1 MLVEQD
7 NTQNSKTVTL
17 SLLDEIRAGLSK
29 TPKQINPKFFY
40 DERGSRLFDQ
50 ITQLPEYYP
59 TRTELSLLERYA
71 TDIAEIT
78 GQGAVLLEPGAGS
91 CEKVRY
97 LLPEMLPA
105 CYVPIDISGDY
116 LFAAAKSLQQDFTDI
131 TVFPVADD
139 MKSDIQIPTEFEGLR
154 KLVFYP
160 GSTIGNYTPEQAV
173 GFLHHVHS
181 LVGVSGGLLIGV
193 DLEKDKDI
201 LDRAYNDDAG
211 ITAAFNLNCLSH
223 INTLTGSNFEIDKF
237 RHVAFYN
244 AQESRIEMHLE
255 SACDQSVNL
264 VGEVISF
271 KDSERILTEYSYK
284 YSIPRFTELAAS
296 AGLEARAQWV
306 DDDSLFS
313 LQYFTAR

>member
-1 MLVEQD
+1 MLVEQE
-7 NTQNSKTVTL
+7 NNQNSKTVTL
-17 SLLDEIRAGLSK
+17 SLLDEIRAGLSQ

-40 DERGSRLFDQ
+40 DERGSELFAQ

-59 TRTELSLLERYA
+59 TRTELSLLESYA
-71 TDIAEIT
+71 ADIAKIT
-78 GQGAVLLEPGAGS
+78 GQGDVLLEPGAGN

-116 LFAAAKSLQQDFTDI
+116 LFAAAKKLQQDFTDI

-139 MKSDIQIPTEFEGLR
+139 MKSDIQIPTEFEHLSQ
-154 KLVFYP
+154 LVFYP
-160 GSTIGNYTPEQAV
+160 GSTIGNYTPEQALD
-173 GFLHHVHS
+173 FLRHVRR

-193 DLEKDKDI
+193 DLEKGKDI

-211 ITAAFNLNCLSH
+211 VTAAFNLNCLSH
-223 INTLTGSNFEIDKF
+223 INTVTGSNFDIDNF

-244 AQESRIEMHLE
+244 EQESRIEMHLE
-255 SACDQSVNL
+255 SVCEQSVNL

-271 KDSERILTEYSYK
+271 EAGERILTEYSYK
-284 YSIPRFTELAAS
+284 YSISRFAKLAAS

-306 DDDSLFS
+306 DDHNLFS
-313 LQYFTAR
+313 LEYFSAI